1 MSDIEEKIMNKLNT
15 LLSDGLSAINVR
27 VSGKNTAKNV
37 SIVIESENGINLED
51 CATTSRIAKNI
62 ISLNKIIDDDFT
74 IEVSSPGINRPLFNL
89 KDFIKYQGEKVF
101 IELKKNINNKKRFNG
116 VYTITNNTI
125 SISHKK
131 ETIEIPY
138 DCIKKAN
145 LIREIKI

>member
-101 IELKKNINNKKRFNG
+101 IELKNNINNKKRFNG
-116 VYTITNNTI
+116 IYTITNNII